1 MAERSPTEVQRH
13 LSGLSY
19 PASKDEV
26 VSTARQQGADEA
38 LLQRLRE
45 NLREK
50 EYGSPADVM
59 SELSG
64 AL

>member
-1 MAERSPTEVQRH
+1 MAEKGPIDVQKH

-26 VSTARQQGADEA
+26 VSTAEQQGADEV
-38 LLQRLRE
+38 LLQRLQQ
-45 NLREK
+45 NLRDK
-50 EYGSPADVM
+50 EYESPADVM

>member
-1 MAERSPTEVQRH
+1 MAEQSPIEVQKH

-26 VSTARQQGADEA
+26 VATAEAEGADDA
-38 LLQRLRE
+38 LLQRLRD

-59 SELSG
+59 SELKG

>member
-1 MAERSPTEVQRH
+1 MAEQSPIEIQKH

-26 VSTARQQGADEA
+26 VATAEEQGADDA

-45 NLREK
+45 NLGEK
-50 EYGSPADVM
+50 EYESPADVM